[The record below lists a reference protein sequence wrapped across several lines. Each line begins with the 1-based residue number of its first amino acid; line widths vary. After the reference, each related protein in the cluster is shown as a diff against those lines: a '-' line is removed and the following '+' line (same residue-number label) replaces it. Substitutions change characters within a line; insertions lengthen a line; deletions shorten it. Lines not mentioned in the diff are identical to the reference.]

1 MTKQYY
7 KRSIKDVVVD
17 YIPLG
22 ILDERGRVIGLRVSK
37 FTSTFSL
44 SEPGAVWGYAKPLPP
59 FTLDIQ
65 VTRDCKTFGS
75 SQPDQ
80 YFETNEAR
88 EAAILKRIKS
98 TKARYLKKLAK

>member
-1 MTKQYY
+1 MKQQYY
-7 KRSIKDVVVD
+7 HRSIKDLVVD
-17 YIPLG
+17 YIDLG
-22 ILDERGRVIGLRVSK
+22 INDERGRVIGLKVKK

-44 SEPGAVWGYAKPLPP
+44 NPSALCGFVEPQPP
-59 FTLDIQ
+59 FSLDIQ
-65 VTRDCKTFGS
+65 VTRDYEPFGS
-75 SQPDQ
+75 AQPDQ

>member
-22 ILDERGRVIGLRVSK
+22 LNDERGRVIGLKVSK
-37 FTSTFSL
+37 FISTFSL

-59 FTLDIQ
+59 YTLVIQ
-65 VTRDCKTFGS
+65 VTRDYKTFGS

-80 YFETNEAR
+80 YFETNEERA
-88 EAAILKRIKS
+88 AAILKRIKS